1 MPDAA
6 APAKWPGAST
16 VLALVAVALIYA
28 PATLIEV
35 LAYDRLAILSGQW
48 WRLWSGHLVHFS
60 ISHAL
65 IDSLMLLLCG
75 SVLEALIGT
84 RRLCIALCWAAP
96 LIALLLLLAVPGM
109 THYRGLSALDVMLAT
124 MALCALWRGHH
135 LPRPWLALLAAVLL
149 VKTASEALGIP
160 SVTSS
165 LPDGIRV
172 MWQAHALGIA
182 CGLLEPLMR
191 SLWQRSPSL
200 KA

>member
-1 MPDAA
+1 MASVA

-48 WRLWSGHLVHFS
+48 WRLWSGHLVHYS

-84 RRLCIALCWAAP
+84 RRLCLAMCWAAP
-96 LIALLLLLAVPGM
+96 LIALLLLLGVPGM

-124 MALCALWRGHH
+124 MALGALWRGHH
-135 LPRPWLALLAAVLL
+135 LPRPWLALLAAVLI
-149 VKTASEALGIP
+149 VKTAGEALGIQ
-160 SVTSS
+160 SATNS
-165 LPDGIRV
+165 LPDGVRV
-172 MWQAHALGIA
+172 MWQAHTLGIA
-182 CGLLEPLMR
+182 CGLLEPLLKSR
-191 SLWQRSPSL
+191 SVNSHH
-200 KA
+200 

>member
-1 MPDAA
+1 MASVA

-28 PATLIEV
+28 PVTLIDL
-35 LAYDRLAILSGQW
+35 LAYDRQAILSGQL

-60 ISHAL
+60 TSHAL
-65 IDSLMLLLCG
+65 IDSIMLLLCG

-84 RRLCIALCWAAP
+84 RRLCLALSWAAP
-96 LIALLLLLAVPGM
+96 LIALLLLLAVPDM
-109 THYRGLSALDVMLAT
+109 TYYRGLSALDVMVAT
-124 MALCALWRGHH
+124 MALGALWRGHH

-149 VKTASEALGIP
+149 VKTASEALGLQ
-160 SVTSS
+160 SATSS

-182 CGLLEPLMR
+182 CGLLEPVFR
-191 SLWQRSPSL
+191 SNTFLIAR
-200 KA
+200 